1 MKVKYKKKFLKEL
14 SKIPSSIRLKIEFFV
29 FKQLPEADS
38 IHQLGLIEQMKG
50 YPFCFKVRFGSY
62 RIGMKNQDDTIVL
75 EKVLHRKDIYR
86 PFSDGHGPCLGHK
99 AAGKNLPY
107 PHSPEKHT
115 KVFSRIF
122 SPWPIK
128 TPNLIQPWPF

>member
-14 SKIPSSIRLKIEFFV
+14 SNISSSIRLKIEFFV

-38 IHQLGLIEQMKG
+38 IHQLGIIEQMKS

-62 RIGMKNQDDTIVL
+62 RIGMKIQDDTIVL

-86 PFSDGHGPCLGHK
+86 HFP
-99 AAGKNLPY
+99 
-107 PHSPEKHT
+107 
-115 KVFSRIF
+115 
-122 SPWPIK
+122 
-128 TPNLIQPWPF
+128 